1 MKDCELLI
9 KNAVVVTPAAS
20 ESADVAIAGGKI
32 AAVGGS
38 ASEFSPEQVVNAEGL
53 HLLPGII
60 DSQVHFRQPGFT
72 HKETIASGSMA
83 ALCGGVTTFLEMPNT
98 SPATTSEEAL
108 TEKLRIAAEE
118 SWANYG
124 FFVGATANNA
134 EKLGELERLPG
145 MAGVKLF
152 MGSSTGELLVSDNET
167 ITKVLRSCRRR
178 IAIHAEDE
186 EILRRNKRKSTHL
199 ERRPAEA
206 AAAATKRILALAAGM
221 QKPLHILHISTAE
234 ELPLIA
240 ATDFVSCEVTPQHL
254 TLTAPDC
261 YERLGAKAQMNPPIR
276 EERHRL
282 ALWRAIADGVI
293 KTIGSDHAP
302 HTLEEKQSDPP
313 PSGMPGVETILPIM
327 LSHVARGRL
336 NLNKLVELTA
346 HNPAELFSLNGK
358 GRLAGGYDA
367 DLLLVDTKATYR
379 LAAAK
384 LHSKCGWTPY
394 EGKLVTGMVKMVF
407 VGGELAAA
415 EGETVGPPRGRQISA
430 R

>member
-38 ASEFSPEQVVNAEGL
+38 ASEFSPEQVINAEGL

-98 SPATTSEEAL
+98 SPATTSEETL

-178 IAIHAEDE
+178 LAIHAEDE

-261 YERLGAKAQMNPPIR
+261 YERLGARAQMNPPIR

-282 ALWRAIADGVI
+282 ALWRAIADGVV
-293 KTIGSDHAP
+293 KTIGSDHA
-302 HTLEEKQSDPP
+302 
-313 PSGMPGVETILPIM
+313 
-327 LSHVARGRL
+327 R
-336 NLNKLVELTA
+336 
-346 HNPAELFSLNGK
+346 
-358 GRLAGGYDA
+358 
-367 DLLLVDTKATYR
+367 
-379 LAAAK
+379 
-384 LHSKCGWTPY
+384 TP
-394 EGKLVTGMVKMVF
+394 
-407 VGGELAAA
+407 
-415 EGETVGPPRGRQISA
+415 
-430 R
+430 